1 MIKIKNICHVSRLFH
16 SELYSSA
23 PRSLERD
30 IVQKS
35 KPNRAPW
42 PLQIL
47 QVKRNE
53 ATVRLS
59 HIDSDVRDEHG
70 GRLEP
75 VAESSIFTRV
85 LLDFG
90 KMSSVVAWSRVA
102 SDLGLKS
109 GVSNPIKV
117 KCLYLPDKGVVCSK
131 LDSHCL
137 HDAISYRF
145 IAV

>member
-1 MIKIKNICHVSRLFH
+1 MAKSLDVEISTETQKCNTYMFDQIKNICHVSRLFH

-75 VAESSIFTRV
+75 VAESSILTRV

-90 KMSSVVAWSRVA
+90 KMSSVVAWSKQENTGPT
-102 SDLGLKS
+102 L
-109 GVSNPIKV
+109 
-117 KCLYLPDKGVVCSK
+117 CCE
-131 LDSHCL
+131 
-137 HDAISYRF
+137 
-145 IAV
+145 